1 MYILTWNEEHNTVY
15 AGLGGVVTQAEGSV
29 LADEITELLDKIGAH
44 SPTVE
49 LDAFR
54 ATRFAAGAFE
64 ELEKLRSHCTH
75 RGAVLSLIT
84 DERESA
90 MSADVH
96 AILEGKANLAH
107 IPLAS

>member
-15 AGLGGVVTQAEGSV
+15 AGLGGVVTHAEGCV
-29 LADEITELLDKIGAH
+29 LTDEITELLDKIGAH

-64 ELEKLRSHCTH
+64 ELEKLRGLCAG
-75 RGAVLSLIT
+75 RGAILSLIT
-84 DERESA
+84 DERETA
-90 MSADVH
+90 MSADVR
-96 AILEGKANLAH
+96 AILEGH
-107 IPLAS
+107 VHSSEFRVAS